1 MGLNHP
7 QVWKCTAQDCGKLWK
22 EASLRH
28 KEGKGQTFTIIVSAG
43 FPIYEFKFGVFLI
56 NTSYITDT
64 NKFLKMILKPRFGKK
79 MK

>member
-56 NTSYITDT
+56 NISYITDT
-64 NKFLKMILKPRFGKK
+64 NKFLKMILKSRFGKK

>member
-43 FPIYEFKFGVFLI
+43 FPIYDFKFGVFLI
-56 NTSYITDT
+56 NISYITDS